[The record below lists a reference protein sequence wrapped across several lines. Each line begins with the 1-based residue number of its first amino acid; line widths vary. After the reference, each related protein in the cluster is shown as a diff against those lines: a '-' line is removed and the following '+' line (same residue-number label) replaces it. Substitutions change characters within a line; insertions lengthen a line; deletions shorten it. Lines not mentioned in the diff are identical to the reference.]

1 MKKGNFTG
9 WLTQV
14 LPEKQMSEA
23 FINSIFLAMSGGFQ
37 DAYTYFTRDK
47 VFSNA
52 QTGNVVLMS
61 QHFMMG
67 EWKDGLKYLL
77 PLLAFAFGVLAAERI
92 QAQFRFARRLHWRQ
106 GILLLEIAILLIVG
120 FLPQTLN
127 MTATILVSFS
137 CAMQVQAFRKVGRL
151 FLRQHDVHRQS
162 AERYGVAFHVFQGAP
177 SRVFE
182 AGSLLFWHHP
192 VFRTGRRGRRQL
204 IGSLRGTCDLGIRR
218 TSDGE
223 CAVNVHGKAA
233 RMEQVRTDR
242 KGRV

>member
-9 WLTQV
+9 CLAQV

-137 CAMQVQAFRKVGRL
+137 CAMQVQAFRKVDGYSYASTMCIGNLRSGTAAFSMYL
-151 FLRQHDVHRQS
+151 RDKRPERLRQS
-162 AERYGVAFHVFQGAP
+162 LYYFGIILFFAIGAGIGGNLSMRYGIHMIWVSVGCLLVSFFMMFFE
-177 SRVFE
+177 RV
-182 AGSLLFWHHP
+182 
-192 VFRTGRRGRRQL
+192 
-204 IGSLRGTCDLGIRR
+204 
-218 TSDGE
+218 
-223 CAVNVHGKAA
+223 K
-233 RMEQVRTDR
+233 
-242 KGRV
+242 